1 VRVGHGM
8 GVHDGVGELLEFGQ
22 AEGCGGLGVAPCA
35 KVLTHALIQ
44 GAAPSSASTL
54 GDLHDHGCGG
64 EAIAHTTLREGL
76 LLLLRWRW
84 WS

>member
-1 VRVGHGM
+1 M

-22 AEGCGGLGVAPCA
+22 AEGRRGLGVAPCA

-44 GAAPSSASTL
+44 GAATSSTSIL

-64 EAIAHTTLREGL
+64 KAVAHATLGQGL
-76 LLLLRWRW
+76 LLLLW
-84 WS
+84 WWC